1 MGFEDKME
9 KDYLQ
14 DWKET
19 VIEKVQEN
27 DDIVKITECVLHIAR
42 IIDYPNLN
50 ISEYMNM
57 MNEMGKELTSQIKNT
72 KSMRP
77 THIIEKLNEFFF
89 DNKKFQPNISD
100 YYNPVNN

>member
-1 MGFEDKME
+1 MGFEDKIE
-9 KDYLQ
+9 KDYLE

-27 DDIVKITECVLHIAR
+27 DDIVKITEYVLHIAR
-42 IIDYPNLN
+42 IIDYPNLK

-72 KSMRP
+72 KGMRP

-89 DNKKFQPNISD
+89 D
-100 YYNPVNN
+100 

>member
-1 MGFEDKME
+1 MGFEDKIE
-9 KDYLQ
+9 KDYLE

-27 DDIVKITECVLHIAR
+27 DDIVKITEYVLHIAR
-42 IIDYPNLN
+42 IIDYPNLK

-89 DNKKFQPNISD
+89 D
-100 YYNPVNN
+100 

>member
-1 MGFEDKME
+1 MGFEDKIE
-9 KDYLQ
+9 KDYLE

-27 DDIVKITECVLHIAR
+27 DDIVKITEYVLHIAR
-42 IIDYPNLN
+42 IIDYPNLK

-72 KSMRP
+72 KEYE
-77 THIIEKLNEFFF
+77 T
-89 DNKKFQPNISD
+89 
-100 YYNPVNN
+100 NPHY